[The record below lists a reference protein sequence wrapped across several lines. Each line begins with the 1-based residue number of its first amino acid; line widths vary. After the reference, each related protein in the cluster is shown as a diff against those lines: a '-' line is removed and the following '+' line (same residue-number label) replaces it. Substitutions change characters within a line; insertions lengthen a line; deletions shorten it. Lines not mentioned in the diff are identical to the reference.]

1 MSRDEMLVIAAAAA
15 VFVII
20 NIIMWSIIA
29 RKERK
34 AKGNAAPQ
42 INSAA
47 ESISSVSAAAAA
59 EGFALM
65 ENTVIIHTSDRI
77 V

>member
-1 MSRDEMLVIAAAAA
+1 
-15 VFVII
+15 
-20 NIIMWSIIA
+20 MWSIIA

-59 EGFALM
+59 EGFELM